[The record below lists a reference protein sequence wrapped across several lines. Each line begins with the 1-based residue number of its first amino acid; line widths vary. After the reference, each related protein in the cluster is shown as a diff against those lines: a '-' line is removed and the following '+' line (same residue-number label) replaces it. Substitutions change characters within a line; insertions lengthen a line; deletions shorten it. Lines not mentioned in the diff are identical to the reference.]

1 MVIKKNKQGTFD
13 ITGVSLGKLMA
24 IVNAID
30 KVGVP
35 TAVQSDV
42 RATIF
47 HNPDYLSEASKF
59 LDKKG

>member
-30 KVGVP
+30 KVGTP

-42 RATIF
+42 RAAIF